1 MPKEVSE
8 DAKTMQSHLRS
19 RMNLVMAVFMTLHV
33 QILIAR
39 AMEVEQDVLAAK
51 NAAAAKLLKK
61 HVLKVKNQL
70 FYRFTY

>member
-1 MPKEVSE
+1 MFFQ
-8 DAKTMQSHLRS
+8 KTMQSHLRS
-19 RMNLVMAVFMTLHV
+19 RMTLVMAVFMTLHV

-39 AMEVEQDVLAAK
+39 AIEVEQDILAAK
-51 NAAAAKLLKK
+51 NAAAANLVKK